1 MDMFHV
7 KGKEGNGNSR
17 QVWGKKGLMNET
29 ETECSV
35 PALAYW
41 DFTSMQFLY

>member
-1 MDMFHV
+1 MDTFHM

-17 QVWGKKGLMNET
+17 HIQGKKRLMNET

-35 PALAYW
+35 SAPAY
-41 DFTSMQFLY
+41 

>member
-1 MDMFHV
+1 MDTFHM

-17 QVWGKKGLMNET
+17 HIQGKKKKRLMNET

-35 PALAYW
+35 SAPAY
-41 DFTSMQFLY
+41 